1 MIVINAKTRMG
12 GKCLKRENYFNY
24 ISEKISVLST
34 RIKLKSKLNLLD
46 LNIHSENFFAQL
58 CNIIFDL
65 KFVNANTLQHN
76 IEGIDLI
83 DKENKVIAQVSSTC
97 NKKKI
102 EDSLNKNIYKDYR
115 DYKYKFISI
124 AIDAPK
130 NMNNQIYNNPYS
142 LEFEPKNDIWD
153 STKLLRKIK
162 DMDLAKLRKLYE
174 FVRNELGEDINLKKI
189 DTNLAKIVKTLSEK
203 NLSDVVDSP
212 EINEFAI
219 KEKMEFNNLID
230 VRNIIDD
237 NKIYYTKLDT
247 IYSEFDKQ
255 GQNKSF
261 SVFKQIRR
269 FYFEYK
275 NKGLSSSEIFHK
287 IIEKLISFV
296 SESNNYQELSFEE
309 LSCCIDIIVVDAFI
323 RCKIFEN
330 PKGYNY
336 AITR

>member
-1 MIVINAKTRMG
+1 
-12 GKCLKRENYFNY
+12 
-24 ISEKISVLST
+24 
-34 RIKLKSKLNLLD
+34 
-46 LNIHSENFFAQL
+46 
-58 CNIIFDL
+58 
-65 KFVNANTLQHN
+65 
-76 IEGIDLI
+76 
-83 DKENKVIAQVSSTC
+83 
-97 NKKKI
+97 
-102 EDSLNKNIYKDYR
+102 
-115 DYKYKFISI
+115 
-124 AIDAPK
+124 
-130 NMNNQIYNNPYS
+130 MNNQIYNNPYS

>member
-1 MIVINAKTRMG
+1 
-12 GKCLKRENYFNY
+12 
-24 ISEKISVLST
+24 
-34 RIKLKSKLNLLD
+34 
-46 LNIHSENFFAQL
+46 
-58 CNIIFDL
+58 
-65 KFVNANTLQHN
+65 
-76 IEGIDLI
+76 
-83 DKENKVIAQVSSTC
+83 
-97 NKKKI
+97 
-102 EDSLNKNIYKDYR
+102 
-115 DYKYKFISI
+115 
-124 AIDAPK
+124 
-130 NMNNQIYNNPYS
+130 
-142 LEFEPKNDIWD
+142 
-153 STKLLRKIK
+153 
-162 DMDLAKLRKLYE
+162 
-174 FVRNELGEDINLKKI
+174 
-189 DTNLAKIVKTLSEK
+189 
-203 NLSDVVDSP
+203 
-212 EINEFAI
+212 
-219 KEKMEFNNLID
+219 MEFNNLID